1 MNKALLVGAAVLSG
15 VAGVDAMRVEKPLT
29 KAAWESV
36 SELRKANCMFDAMCC
51 AIDRNNSE
59 AFSMI
64 IAAGN
69 LQKQAVSPLLYA
81 VLNNDSDLVRKLC
94 NKPDY
99 DLNKEEN
106 YYTILQIAQENKL
119 DDILTIL
126 ITNKNWNVNGVVKM
140 SNKISVCFLTRAVL
154 DENVPLIKRFLTR
167 SDLEIDNNAGIG
179 KTPYCV
185 AIFRALNP
193 EISGLLKDHG
203 AKH

>member
-1 MNKALLVGAAVLSG
+1 
-15 VAGVDAMRVEKPLT
+15 MRVEKPLT

-81 VLNNDSDLVRKLC
+81 VLNKDSDLVRKLC

-106 YYTILQIAQENKL
+106 YYTILKIAQENEL
-119 DDILTIL
+119 HDILRIL
-126 ITNKNWNVNGVVKM
+126 TSNRNWNVNGVVKM
-140 SNKISVCFLTRAVL
+140 SDEISVCFLTRAVL
-154 DENVPLIKRFLTR
+154 DENIELINCFLAR
-167 SDLEIDNNAGIG
+167 NDLNIDNDTGTG
-179 KTPYCV
+179 KTPYYY
-185 AIFRALNP
+185 AIFRVQNS
-193 EISGLLKDHG
+193 EIGGLLKDHG
-203 AKH
+203 ASIKEALAGMEDVSELFMVRKK